1 MQRHVARDRHDKA
14 VYMAVV
20 VERGDNLYRDTAC
33 NKKDVITLPIK
44 MPVQYKMV
52 GEKKSSTIKNALFNT
67 AEKFA
72 ANIPS
77 ASAIKRTTVDLVKRT
92 ASATKERAKA
102 RGVTAAEIATGGLVA
117 KTAATAVA
125 AAGATGIAL
134 TTVPWVAGFAAAALA
149 GGIIKTVTDGEK
161 TETDNS

>member
-1 MQRHVARDRHDKA
+1 MVERHDNL
-14 VYMAVV
+14 
-20 VERGDNLYRDTAC
+20 RGNFDCD
-33 NKKDVITLPIK
+33 KKDVITLPIK
-44 MPVQYKMV
+44 MPVQYEMV
-52 GEKKSSTIKNALFNT
+52 APKKFAKIKSTIL
-67 AEKFA
+67 EKA
-72 ANIPS
+72 DVLATEIPS
-77 ASAIKRTTVDLVKRT
+77 ASTVKVNLIKT
-92 ASATKERAKA
+92 AKKTATATKERAKA